1 MGTDIG
7 VTESLLKTKQNKI
20 VRYSRLHAARSPLEI
35 WDSCSLTEFMTL
47 WSERSRLQLFVED
60 VKRRVT
66 MITDSFALVLGEAMN
81 ANIGPDAGVA
91 KYTPTKKRRTRRIY

>member
-1 MGTDIG
+1 M
-7 VTESLLKTKQNKI
+7 KKQKKI
-20 VRYSRLHAARSPLEI
+20 VGYSRLHAARSPLEI

-66 MITDSFALVLGEAMN
+66 MITDSFALVTVTVLGEAMN
-81 ANIGPDAGVA
+81 ANIDSDAGVA
-91 KYTPTKKRRTRRIY
+91 EY

>member
-1 MGTDIG
+1 M
-7 VTESLLKTKQNKI
+7 KKQKKM

-81 ANIGPDAGVA
+81 ANIDSDAGVA
-91 KYTPTKKRRTRRIY
+91 EYTPAEKRRTRRI

>member
-1 MGTDIG
+1 LGTDIG

-60 VKRRVT
+60 VKRRVPMST
-66 MITDSFALVLGEAMN
+66 EAIASMQS
-81 ANIGPDAGVA
+81 
-91 KYTPTKKRRTRRIY
+91 RS